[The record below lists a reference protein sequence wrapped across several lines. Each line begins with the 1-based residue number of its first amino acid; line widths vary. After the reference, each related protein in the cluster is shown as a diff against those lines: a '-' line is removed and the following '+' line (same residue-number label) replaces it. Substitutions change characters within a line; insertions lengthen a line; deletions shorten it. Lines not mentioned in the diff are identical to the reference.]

1 MNEGDRERLLRINER
16 VEAIEQLALE
26 LKHLGQGAPAVE
38 KNAESILSTVYV
50 LKFGI
55 SDIIGMDIP

>member
-16 VEAIEQLALE
+16 VEGIERLALE
-26 LKHLGQGAPAVE
+26 LKQLGQGVPAVE
-38 KNAESILSTVYV
+38 KNAETILSTVYV

-55 SDIIGMDIP
+55 SDVAGIDIP

>member
-16 VEAIEQLALE
+16 VEGIERLALE
-26 LKHLGQGAPAVE
+26 LKQLGQGVPAVE
-38 KNAESILSTVYV
+38 KNAETILSTVFV

-55 SDIIGMDIP
+55 SDVAGIDIP

>member
-16 VEAIEQLALE
+16 VGAIERLALE
-26 LKHLGQGAPAVE
+26 LKQLGQGVPAVE

-55 SDIIGMDIP
+55 SDIAGIDTP

>member
-1 MNEGDRERLLRINER
+1 MHEEDRKRLLRINER
-16 VEAIEQLALE
+16 VEAIERLALE
-26 LKHLGQGAPAVE
+26 LKQLGKGAPAVE

-55 SDIIGMDIP
+55 SDVIGIDTP

>member
-16 VEAIEQLALE
+16 VEAIERLALE
-26 LKHLGQGAPAVE
+26 LKQLGQGAPAVE

-55 SDIIGMDIP
+55 SDVIGFDTP